1 MVKYYARR
9 PSAGK
14 PDLLFRMGT
23 TLPEYLAEGG
33 EWTPDASLVRHF
45 VDDDIEE
52 VEEGDAR
59 RLAEAMGGSL

>member
-1 MVKYYARR
+1 MKYYARR
-9 PSAGK
+9 PSGGQ

-33 EWTPDASLVRHF
+33 EWKPDATLVRHF

-52 VEEGDAR
+52 VDEGDAR
-59 RLAEAMGGSL
+59 RLAEALGGSL